1 MKKGW
6 REKRLHEKCR
16 LRSDNADVD
25 RATTHQSLSS
35 SSLKEKTEGFILAA
49 QDQKIFTRAYQLRI
63 IKNGADTDCRLCTD
77 KWRKQ

>member
-6 REKRLHEKCR
+6 REKRLHENCP

>member
-6 REKRLHEKCR
+6 REKRLHENCP

-35 SSLKEKTEGFILAA
+35 SSLKEETEVFILAA
-49 QDQKIFTRAYQLRI
+49 QDQSIFTRAYQSRI
-63 IKNGADTDCRLCTD
+63 LNNGDDTDCRLCTD
-77 KWRKQ
+77 KGRK